1 MRIAVPHH
9 TTQSEARERVEA
21 KLSQLLSQFGDKAE
35 DVSHEWEG
43 HTLRFR
49 GKARGLKLEGTLEVT
64 DREVI
69 FESSLPFIA
78 RPFEPRI
85 RQAVVQEAE
94 KIFRA

>member
-9 TTQSEARERVEA
+9 TTPAEARQRVEA
-21 KLSQLLSQFGDKAE
+21 KLGELLSRFGDKAE
-35 DVSHEWEG
+35 DVSHEWQG
-43 HTLRFR
+43 DTLRFR
-49 GKARGLKLEGTLEVT
+49 GKARGLKVEGTVEVT
-64 DREVI
+64 EREVI
-69 FESSLPFIA
+69 FESSLPFMA